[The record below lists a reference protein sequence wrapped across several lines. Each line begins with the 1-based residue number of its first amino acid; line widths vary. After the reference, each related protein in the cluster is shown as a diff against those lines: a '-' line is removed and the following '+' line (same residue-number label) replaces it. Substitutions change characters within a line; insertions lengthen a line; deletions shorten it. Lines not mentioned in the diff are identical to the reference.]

1 MTVLPLPAPIL
12 IADTSGL
19 TALAHELA
27 QEPAIGV
34 DTESNSL
41 FAYRERVCLIQFST
55 QERDYIVD
63 PLALSDL
70 DALAP
75 LFANPRQQKVFHAA
89 EYDLIGLKRDYGFE
103 CANLFDTMIAA
114 GTMGWRQMGLAAIL
128 EAHFGVKLNKRY
140 QRTNWGWRPLTAD
153 QLDYAR
159 CDTHY
164 LLPLRDL
171 LQAELSA
178 RGRVEEA
185 YEAFA
190 MLPRVLRD
198 SKPAANDRFW
208 RINGA
213 RDLTPMQASVLRQVY
228 SYREQQAD
236 HTDQPPFKVM
246 SEQTLLEVARS
257 CPKRLSELEA
267 VTGMTPGQIR
277 RHGGELLRAV
287 QRGLSEPAPPPPS
300 FCGRMRV
307 PDEVRERYRRLHEWR
322 KQTAQARGVQSD
334 IILPREAL
342 WELARRVPRTLAELD
357 TIEHMGP
364 WRRQAYGPDLL
375 KVLTESGSAV
385 EPGAILET

>member
-1 MTVLPLPAPIL
+1 MPVLPLPSPIL
-12 IADTSGL
+12 IADASGL

-89 EYDLIGLKRDYGFE
+89 EYDLLGLKRDYGFE
-103 CANLFDTMIAA
+103 CANLFDTMIGA
-114 GTMGWRQMGLAAIL
+114 GTLGWQQMGLAAIL

-140 QRTNWGWRPLTAD
+140 QRSNWGLRPLSAD

-178 RGRVEEA
+178 QGRVEEA

-190 MLPRVLRD
+190 MLARVSRD
-198 SKPAANDRFW
+198 SKPTANDGFW

-213 RDLTPMQASVLRQVY
+213 RDLTPTQASVLRQVY
-228 SYREQQAD
+228 SYREQQSD

-246 SEQTLLEVARS
+246 SEQTLLEIARA
-257 CPKRLSELEA
+257 CPKHLSELKA

-287 QRGLSEPAPPPPS
+287 QGGLSAPAPPPPQ
-300 FCGRMRV
+300 FVRV
-307 PDEVRERYRRLHEWR
+307 PDEVRERYDRLHEWR
-322 KQTAQARGVQSD
+322 KQIAQARGVQSHF
-334 IILPREAL
+334 ILPREAL

-357 TIEHMGP
+357 TIEHLGP
-364 WRRQAYGPDLL
+364 WRRQAYGPAVL
-375 KVLTESGSAV
+375 KVLTESGRPSNPA
-385 EPGAILET
+385 